1 MTSRRAIHTSKAYW
15 ELRAEQVL
23 DRVFSGHGN
32 SAGDNS
38 GHDVV
43 SSRPKA
49 SLLWPHDPEPP
60 IEVEVRDASDQRSD
74 HRSDRQSALH
84 SDPQATP
91 QGPAQTEPAAKHH
104 PRSATAAAAVSRLP
118 KHAGLVI
125 AALFTGVACL
135 SSVGLWHS
143 WNQAQQ
149 DLRQERNLRLLEG
162 IRSLAAAPAAS
173 NPSPP
178 AGTAAGEGLP
188 PPPPTEPWIED
199 LGQLGGPGSGLAPLQ
214 VPLSGTLRAPA
225 PPASPATAG
234 AAVVGSDGVPQLL
247 GVVQIPGRPGSAI
260 FQLGGSSSNAL
271 VGEAIGSSGWRLVS
285 TSGNG
290 VVIERGGVSRR
301 VSISSGF

>member
-1 MTSRRAIHTSKAYW
+1 MSSPRPSTTSRAYW
-15 ELRAEQVL
+15 ELRAEQVM
-23 DRVFSGHGN
+23 DRVFAAA
-32 SAGDNS
+32 SAPLPPAQ
-38 GHDVV
+38 
-43 SSRPKA
+43 RT
-49 SLLWPHDPEPP
+49 EPP
-60 IEVEVRDASDQRSD
+60 IELVEVHDGGASPMAASGPRPWLIAG
-74 HRSDRQSALH
+74 HVVPARLALGL
-84 SDPQATP
+84 A
-91 QGPAQTEPAAKHH
+91 
-104 PRSATAAAAVSRLP
+104 
-118 KHAGLVI
+118 AGLTC
-125 AALFTGVACL
+125 LGLGTGL
-135 SSVGLWHS
+135 SLWHGWS
-143 WNQAQQ
+143 EAHQ

-225 PPASPATAG
+225 PPASPATGG
-234 AAVVGSDGVPQLL
+234 AAAVGSDGVPQLL